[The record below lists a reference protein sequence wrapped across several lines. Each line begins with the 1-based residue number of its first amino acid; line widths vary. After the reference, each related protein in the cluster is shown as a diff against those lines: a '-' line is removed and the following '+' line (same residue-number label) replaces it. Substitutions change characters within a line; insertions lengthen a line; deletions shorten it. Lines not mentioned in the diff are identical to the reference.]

1 MVGTGAGLIV
11 GENAVGPL
19 GITAFSLGAGE
30 LEFTAG
36 VPVVDGASFAAGAQA
51 LTAAI
56 AARAV
61 AAAAR
66 ANRVT
71 RSDFMGSVPLSPE
84 YTDRGVSTPKSY
96 AAAMQPDLWLAFV
109 GAAIAISVSPGA
121 GAVQSMATGLNYGLR
136 RGYWSIAG
144 LQIGL
149 MLQLVVVAVGLGAAV
164 AKSLVVFS
172 VIKWLGVAYLIYL
185 AVRQWRTTPADL
197 TEQVGADADGGRLS
211 LLTRGF
217 LVNAT
222 NPKGMVFML
231 AVLPQFVVP
240 TRPLLPQYLTLAATM
255 VAVDLVIMGAYTGLA
270 ARLLGWL
277 QTPRQQKILNRTLSA
292 MFAIAA
298 VVLSLVP
305 RAA

>member
-1 MVGTGAGLIV
+1 MKASGPPGL
-11 GENAVGPL
+11 
-19 GITAFSLGAGE
+19 TAFSLGTGE
-30 LEFTAG
+30 LELTGA
-36 VPVVDGASFAAGAQA
+36 VLLVAGASLAAGAQA
-51 LTAAI
+51 LTTAMAANAAAP
-56 AARAV
+56 AARAM
-61 AAAAR
+61 
-66 ANRVT
+66 RVT
-71 RSDFMGSVPLSPE
+71 RWDIIAFRSPLTGVARP
-84 YTDRGVSTPKSY
+84 DVSTLESY
-96 AAAMQPDLWLAFV
+96 AAAMQRDLWLAFV

-121 GAVQSMATGLNYGLR
+121 GAVQSMATGLNHGLR

-164 AKSLVVFS
+164 AKSLVVFT

-197 TEQVGADADGGRLS
+197 TEQVGGDADGGRLS
-211 LLTRGF
+211 LLARGF

-240 TRPLLPQYLTLAATM
+240 TRPLVPQYLTLAATM
-255 VAVDLVIMGAYTGLA
+255 VVVDLVIMGAYTGLA

-305 RAA
+305 RGVG